1 MLIRMILILCIII
14 PCLIYKCMN
23 TIALLGGLAVGL
35 LFLKSKRKS
44 VVDLPEQLLPIED
57 EDSEN
62 YDYFEYEESEVVDFQ
77 EVESDV
83 TASNDV
89 AVNGTFRMSDKS
101 AGIVTLCYSE
111 FMFSFSW
118 MNPTAN
124 KIVNVSDLS
133 LHLFTQT
140 DYEDKKWKLHPDA
153 LYDKSLLTISG
164 QSFDLTAEEPT
175 MNIKL
180 SGNWNPQ
187 NFGMSGYKG
196 RNYYIRIRYS
206 VDGVSYKRDFDFA
219 VK

>member
-1 MLIRMILILCIII
+1 
-14 PCLIYKCMN
+14 MN
-23 TIALLGGLAVGL
+23 ALALLGGLAVGFL
-35 LFLKSKRKS
+35 VLKSKRKS
-44 VVDLPEQLLPIED
+44 VVDLPELLPIED
-57 EDSEN
+57 ENTKNSDEI
-62 YDYFEYEESEVVDFQ
+62 EYEEPEVVDFQ
-77 EVESDV
+77 EVGGDV
-83 TASNDV
+83 SISNNV

-124 KIVNVSDLS
+124 KIVHVTDLS
-133 LHLFTQT
+133 LYLFTQT
-140 DYEDKKWKLHPDA
+140 DYENKKWKLNPDS

-175 MNIKL
+175 MNIKF

-187 NFGMSGYKG
+187 NYGMSGYKG

-206 VDGVSYKRDFDFA
+206 VDGVTYKRDFDFA